1 MEDYRNPLLNSL
13 IINHVVAFLP
23 FNDKKLCRLVSQTW
37 NEEVKKTI
45 RKLSKVKIDLQRKL
59 LCDLVTSPCSPDFC
73 SEFSFSSGHVFT
85 EWQEKS
91 QIFQDF
97 FKKYGPNV
105 KSLSIKSCIC
115 SNKDLKA
122 ILYQGCPNL
131 ESFKYIAMINGRL
144 FQDSSSSS
152 SSLFSASVSSSSSS
166 SSLSQEVQIQTQYL
180 LPKLKCLHVN
190 IRSSDLVRNTELMID
205 LLSIAPNLEEISW
218 LKLPHDEISYDRNF
232 QLDLEKAWSADR
244 QTNGLTIRDT
254 IYDVA
259 IHYKP
264 LKLARLSKIESN
276 MRLSNASILELRD
289 RQFPLKSMNI
299 RLTIDVNDSSLKTL
313 LESLSGTLSSLKI
326 EFYPSLLD
334 ATCAVYDKS
343 KITHGSFTFP
353 KMEKLQHLFLKT
365 FHGSFNFLPQLKSL
379 KTFSFC
385 ELDIRDTLSQLRLD
399 VLHSVNGLSTSLQL
413 FQVFSD
419 ENHFGNDREPTFSN
433 DDISVLAKAF
443 PNVSEIRVKGITKR
457 RRKWLKRFPKLKVLD
472 DAATEVGI
480 GGLKGPKNDSNECCY
495 CCVHKLQRL
504 AWSFR

>member
-1 MEDYRNPLLNSL
+1 MEACRNPLLNSL
-13 IINHVVAFLP
+13 IINHVVGFLK
-23 FNDKKLCRLVSQTW
+23 FDEKKKCRLICQTW
-37 NEEVKKTI
+37 NDEVKKTI
-45 RKLSKVKIDLQRKL
+45 RKLSRVKLDARSDNRR
-59 LCDLVTSPCSPDFC
+59 LCDLISSLCSPDFC
-73 SEFSFSSGHVFT
+73 SEFSFSSGNVFT
-85 EWQEKS
+85 EWQEEIE
-91 QIFQDF
+91 QVQQF
-97 FKKYGPNV
+97 FAKFGPNV
-105 KSLSIKSCIC
+105 KSLSIKNCIC

-122 ILYQGCPNL
+122 ILYEGCPNL

-144 FQDSSSSS
+144 FQDASITSALASP
-152 SSLFSASVSSSSSS
+152 SAS
-166 SSLSQEVQIQTQYL
+166 SQAVQIQSQYL

-190 IRSSDLVRNTELMID
+190 IRSSELVRNTELMID

-218 LKLPHDEISYDRNF
+218 LKLPHDEVSYDRNF

-244 QTNGLTIRDT
+244 QSNGLTIRDT

-264 LKLARLSKIESN
+264 LKFARLSKIESN

-289 RQFPLKSMNI
+289 RHFPLQSMNI
-299 RLTIDVNDSSLKTL
+299 RLTIDVRDNSLTTL
-313 LESLSGTLSSLKI
+313 LESLSGTLRSLKI

-334 ATCAVYDKS
+334 ATCAVAVYDKS

-365 FHGSFNFLPQLKSL
+365 FHGSFNFFPKLKSL
-379 KTFSFC
+379 KTLSFC
-385 ELDIRDTLSQLRLD
+385 ELDIRDTVSQLRQD
-399 VLHSVNGLSTSLQL
+399 VLHSSVNGLSSSLQL

-419 ENHFGNDREPTFSN
+419 EPHFSNDRELTFTHE
-433 DDISVLAKAF
+433 DVTVLAKAF
-443 PNVSEIRVKGITKR
+443 PNVSEIRVRGCTKK
-457 RRKWLKRFPKLKVLD
+457 RRKWLKRFPKLKKMEES
-472 DAATEVGI
+472 ASERGI